1 MTWQNF
7 RHNCKSAAN
16 QPFTNEKSTFQIAFQ
31 IENEETKSERQKTKS
46 KRVSD
51 LDFVYFQIEHPEN

>member
-7 RHNCKSAAN
+7 RHNRKMPVN
-16 QPFTNEKSTFQIAFQ
+16 KPFTNEKSTFQIAFQ

-46 KRVSD
+46 KRVYD
-51 LDFVYFQIEHPEN
+51 LDF